1 MVTGVAGPNMTANVI
16 GAPVAALKDAP
27 AVKSDR
33 RVSFQ
38 TASKKI

>member
-1 MVTGVAGPNMTANVI
+1 MVTGVAGSNMTANVI

-33 RVSFQ
+33 RVSF
-38 TASKKI
+38 